1 MFSCIVLGYNISSIG
16 NIVTKLRDSDESVN
30 RKIVIFE
37 RMMRKDR
44 KKKVN
49 INPLLEKKISNYLK

>member
-16 NIVTKLRDSDESVN
+16 NIVTKLRDSDESLN